1 MNEAD
6 MNMHPLQQS
15 KRRGVTIA
23 AAVVLLL
30 GHASANAQA
39 SFDEEFDDTG
49 KTWQEIAIH
58 LPAMPDMANLLPFD
72 VSATATQ
79 TFSVA
84 PDSLT
89 VGADGVI
96 RYVMVA
102 RSDSGAL
109 NVSYQGLRCASL
121 EKKLYAFARS
131 DGSWSRSRNDAW
143 EPISGNAANRRHA
156 ALAQDYFC
164 SGSTVAGKPSD
175 IVRRMKS
182 GQSLIKQF
190 SR

>member
-1 MNEAD
+1 MNTT
-6 MNMHPLQQS
+6 PLRHQS
-15 KRRGVTIA
+15 ATIA
-23 AAVVLLL
+23 TAIVLLL
-30 GHASANAQA
+30 AQAGAHAQA

-49 KTWQEIAIH
+49 KTWQEIAVH
-58 LPAMPDMANLLPFD
+58 LPSMPDMAKLIPFD

-84 PDSLT
+84 PETLT

-102 RSDSGAL
+102 RSSSDAL
-109 NVSYQGLRCASL
+109 NISYQGLRCASL
-121 EKKLYAFARS
+121 EKKLYAFGRP
-131 DGSWSRSRNDAW
+131 DGTWSRSRNDAW
-143 EPISGNAANRRHA
+143 EPIGGNLANRRHA

-164 SGSTVAGKPSD
+164 DGSTVAGKASD

-182 GQSLIKQF
+182 GQSIIKHF
-190 SR
+190 SQ

>member
-1 MNEAD
+1 MNL
-6 MNMHPLQQS
+6 NPL
-15 KRRGVTIA
+15 RHHGTTIA
-23 AAVVLLL
+23 AAIVLLL
-30 GHASANAQA
+30 AHAGASAQDN
-39 SFDEEFDDTG
+39 FEEEFDDSG

-58 LPAMPDMANLLPFD
+58 LPTMPDMANLIPFD

-84 PDSLT
+84 PETLT

-102 RSDSGAL
+102 RSSSDAL
-109 NVSYQGLRCASL
+109 NISYQGLRCASL
-121 EKKLYAFARS
+121 EKKLYAFGRP

-143 EPISGNAANRRHA
+143 EPISSNAANRRHA

-164 SGSTVAGKPSD
+164 SGSTVAGKASD

-182 GQSLIKQF
+182 GQSLNKQF
-190 SR
+190 SQ